1 MSGSTAICG
10 FVSPSHFVIANLG
23 DSRCVLSRDGHA
35 SPLSVDHK
43 PALVG
48 LRIRFH
54 CKGIREK
61 TNLRRGR
68 VRSEQPRE
76 WRSRGVAFVRRFHLQ
91 AEQIAVSDR
100 AAGVLRAGHPRD
112 RARPL
117 GQLSDLR
124 VRRDLG
130 RFPPRRADSGDE
142 RAAGRRRSGE

>member
-10 FVSPSHFVIANLG
+10 FVSPTHFVIANLG

-43 PALVG
+43 PALVSHS
-48 LRIRFH
+48 IRVH
-54 CKGIREK
+54 STGIREK

-76 WRSRGVAFVRRFHLQ
+76 RRSGGVAFVRRFHLQ
-91 AEQIAVSDR
+91 AEQIAASDR
-100 AAGVLRAGHPRD
+100 AAGVLRAGHPRH
-112 RARPL
+112 RARSL
-117 GQLSDLR
+117 GQLSNLR

-130 RFPPRRADSGDE
+130 RFPAR
-142 RAAGRRRSGE
+142 